1 VDRLQATT
9 DRHPLSVHTS
19 LAQLQATVDA
29 FRIEQVLTNLLTNA
43 IKYSPQGGPIEVTI
57 EENAEAHEA
66 RFSVRDR
73 GMGIPREQ
81 QAHIFE
87 RFVRAD
93 NVRATRISGTGLG
106 LYLSRELVERH
117 GGRIYFASEEG
128 VGSTF
133 YFTLP
138 ANPT

>member
-1 VDRLQATT
+1 
-9 DRHPLSVHTS
+9 
-19 LAQLQATVDA
+19 
-29 FRIEQVLTNLLTNA
+29 
-43 IKYSPQGGPIEVTI
+43 
-57 EENAEAHEA
+57 
-66 RFSVRDR
+66 
-73 GMGIPREQ
+73 MGIPREQ
-81 QAHIFE
+81 QVHIFE

-93 NVRATRISGTGLG
+93 NVRAARISGTGLG
-106 LYLSRELVERH
+106 LYLCRELVERH